1 MHATYKETFAVTVTP
16 KTCVRCINSVI
27 AHSDNEDDNM
37 ANDHRIFLS
46 SQQSVI
52 YAWYILHIKN

>member
-1 MHATYKETFAVTVTP
+1 MHATFKETFAVTATP
-16 KTCVRCINSVI
+16 ETCVRCKNSVI
-27 AHSDNEDDNM
+27 AHSGNEDDNI

-52 YAWYILHIKN
+52 YAW